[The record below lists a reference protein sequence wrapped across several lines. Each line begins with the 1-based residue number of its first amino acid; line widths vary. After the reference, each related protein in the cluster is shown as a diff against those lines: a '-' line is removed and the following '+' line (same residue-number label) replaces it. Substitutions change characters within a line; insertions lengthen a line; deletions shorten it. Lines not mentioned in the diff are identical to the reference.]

1 MHADKLIDL
10 RLDHVLVAAT
20 DRLRRGHLGWH
31 DELGRLH
38 LLALERLL
46 EVCLVVWVRVVA
58 RRVALLAKARHA
70 SKLGDPSSVHKT
82 EVVLTLVVE
91 SVTAGQVLRRLV

>member
-1 MHADKLIDL
+1 MSLIHCWAACLASLESRRACSILERLLLLKKLLVHADKLIDL

-20 DRLRRGHLGWH
+20 DWLRRGHLGWH

-58 RRVALLAKARHA
+58 CIWKR
-70 SKLGDPSSVHKT
+70 
-82 EVVLTLVVE
+82 
-91 SVTAGQVLRRLV
+91 